1 MPCGDTI
8 PRPTQAAGDPEGRPS
23 NKATKRAKARRY
35 TRPSVCLD
43 YLKGECT
50 GKRFHCRFL
59 HPDLADLQLQC
70 GSPTDGAAQVCEVWA
85 LTGRCKFGPN
95 CKKLHLPR
103 DSAKICSQTATLPT
117 DPVAPHPLLPAL
129 PTSLTTD
136 SEEEFEAFASSL
148 LRPFTG
154 VNVECTDTEPRSPVG
169 GSASSAASDLSDG
182 SLGSDDPWPLPC
194 LQALLAQPR
203 TRPFDRIFLDIL
215 GDLHLTLM

>member
-50 GKRFHCRFL
+50 SKRFHCRFL

-70 GSPTDGAAQVCEVWA
+70 GSAGDGAAQVCEVWA

-103 DSAKICSQTATLPT
+103 DSANICSQIPPPRTAPV
-117 DPVAPHPLLPAL
+117 DPQPSLLEV

-136 SEEEFEAFASSL
+136 SEEDFEAFASSL
-148 LRPFTG
+148 LSPFTG
-154 VNVECTDTEPRSPVG
+154 VNVGDTDAEPRSPEG
-169 GSASSAASDLSDG
+169 EKASSAASDLSDG
-182 SLGSDDPWPLPC
+182 SVGSDDPWPLPC
-194 LQALLAQPR
+194 LLAVLAQPR